1 MYSVYS
7 IETGKIRVQT
17 NGESMAIANT
27 KDGEAY
33 APIDCDIDRHII
45 VDGQAQPAPTIPID
59 TQEYA
64 REMRQHLL
72 DSSDWTQVTDNQLT
86 SDQRSTWAVY
96 RQQLRDFP
104 QTVANSESTNVD
116 DIEDLLPE
124 AP

>member
-7 IETGKIRVQT
+7 IETGKIRIQLS
-17 NGESMAIANT
+17 GESMAIANT

-33 APIDCDIDRHII
+33 ALIDCDIDRHII
-45 VDGQAQPAPTIPID
+45 VDGQAQPAPPTPID
-59 TQEYA
+59 PQECA
-64 REMRQHLL
+64 RTLRQYFLE
-72 DSSDWTQVTDNQLT
+72 SSDWTQVADNQLT
-86 SDQRSTWAVY
+86 SDQRSAWAVY

-104 QTVANSESTNVD
+104 QTVANSGATTEG